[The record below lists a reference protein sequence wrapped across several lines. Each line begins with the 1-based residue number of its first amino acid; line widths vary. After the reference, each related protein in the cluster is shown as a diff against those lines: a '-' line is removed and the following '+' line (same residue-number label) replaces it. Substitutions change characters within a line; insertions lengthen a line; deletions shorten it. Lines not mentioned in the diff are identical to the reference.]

1 MKNIKINGN
10 SLSSMLL
17 EAFDKGIKTGKEE
30 TVQRICERFYN
41 QYTDEFEKNN
51 MTIRQLI
58 SYALDLLN
66 QYGGHFA
73 GHYGVKKLASTV
85 TEEFKFFN
93 Y

>member
-1 MKNIKINGN
+1 MKDIKINGN

-41 QYTDEFEKNN
+41 QYTDEFNN
-51 MTIRQLI
+51 NKITIKQLV

-85 TEEFKFFN
+85 TEEFKCFN

>member
-1 MKNIKINGN
+1 MKDIKINGN

-17 EAFDKGIKTGKEE
+17 EAFDKGIKTGKEDS
-30 TVQRICERFYN
+30 VKNICERFYN

-51 MTIRQLI
+51 MNIKQLV

-85 TEEFKFFN
+85 TEEFKCFN